1 MYNKQASI
9 NSMQKTSDQE
19 IRGTKEALIQDLEKK
34 LRCKDNLL
42 QNGNQVR
49 EICWLKNQF
58 ALTLG
63 SASRDAETSSSAP
76 EAGASKLSW
85 KQKETQEQ
93 HCPNTFTQNLNRSQ
107 QELFETFMTRIS
119 FQCEVADFF
128 PLEM

>member
-49 EICWLKNQF
+49 EICWLKKQF

-63 SASRDAETSSSAP
+63 SANRDAETGPSAP

-85 KQKETQEQ
+85 TQKEMQEQ
-93 HCPNTFTQNLNRSQ
+93 HRPNSFTQNLSRSQ
-107 QELFETFMTRIS
+107 QEFFEPFKTRI
-119 FQCEVADFF
+119 FF
-128 PLEM
+128 

>member
-49 EICWLKNQF
+49 ESCWLRNQF
-58 ALTLG
+58 ALP
-63 SASRDAETSSSAP
+63 RFHP
-76 EAGASKLSW
+76 E
-85 KQKETQEQ
+85 
-93 HCPNTFTQNLNRSQ
+93 F
-107 QELFETFMTRIS
+107 
-119 FQCEVADFF
+119 
-128 PLEM
+128 

>member
-9 NSMQKTSDQE
+9 NSMQKASDQE

-49 EICWLKNQF
+49 ETCWLKNQF
-58 ALTLG
+58 ALTLS

-85 KQKETQEQ
+85 NQKEVQEQ
-93 HCPNTFTQNLNRSQ
+93 HCPNTFTQQITARVLWALYDQNILSMWGGWI
-107 QELFETFMTRIS
+107 FS
-119 FQCEVADFF
+119 
-128 PLEM
+128 LEM

>member
-49 EICWLKNQF
+49 ETCWLQNQF

-63 SASRDAETSSSAP
+63 SASRDAEISSSVP
-76 EAGASKLSW
+76 GTGTS
-85 KQKETQEQ
+85 EQ
-93 HCPNTFTQNLNRSQ
+93 S
-107 QELFETFMTRIS
+107 
-119 FQCEVADFF
+119 
-128 PLEM
+128 